1 MTRSLWK
8 YPYTAPK
15 LEQLVQQKVK
25 VLKTYE
31 RSATITSPLIGTII
45 RVHNGNRFVPISVS
59 QSHVGFK
66 LGQFVLTK
74 KRVRHKKK
82 IPKARISKINKKK

>member
-8 YPYTAPK
+8 YPYTSPK
-15 LEQLVQQKVK
+15 LEKQAQEALVKQKKK

-31 RSATITSPLIGTII
+31 RSATITPELLGTII
-45 RVHNGNRFVPISVS
+45 QVHNGNRFVALNVTSN
-59 QSHVGFK
+59 HVGFK

-74 KRVRHKKK
+74 KRVSQKKK
-82 IPKARISKINKKK
+82 NKSRRKN